1 MEKIKGDNCFRA
13 LDLPEHILFYFTA
26 NWCRPCQQVSPLMDN
41 LELEYRKDKI
51 RFFKIDIDDDDN
63 LEICQKCDI
72 KQVPVFLLF
81 KDRNFVEKV
90 LGGDIQ
96 KIKKMIEDN
105 IFTTIKNNEGFQ
117 TNNNNG
123 NEVNEIF
130 NKKNLIENKELPD
143 FIPSKEFQGYK
154 EYYVFKTDNN
164 GLGYYLDRK

>member
-26 NWCRPCQQVSPLMDN
+26 NWCRPCQQVSPHMDN
-41 LELEYRKDKI
+41 LELEYKKDKI
-51 RFFKIDIDDDDN
+51 RFFKIDIDEDDN

-81 KDRNFVEKV
+81 KDRNFVDKV
-90 LGGDIQ
+90 LGGDIS
-96 KIKKMIEDN
+96 KIKTMIENN
-105 IFTTIKNNEGFQ
+105 IYTTIKKVEKKDNEG
-117 TNNNNG
+117 NK
-123 NEVNEIF
+123 VNEIF
-130 NKKNLIENKELPD
+130 NKKNLVENKELPE

-154 EYYVFKTDNN
+154 QYYVFKTDNN

>member
-26 NWCRPCQQVSPLMDN
+26 NWCRPCQQVSPHMDN
-41 LELEYRKDKI
+41 LELEYQKEKI
-51 RFFKIDIDDDDN
+51 RFFKIDIDDDNN

-81 KDRNFVEKV
+81 KDRNFVDKV

-96 KIKKMIEDN
+96 KIKTMVENN
-105 IFTTIKNNEGFQ
+105 IYTTIKKVEKKDNDENK
-117 TNNNNG
+117 
-123 NEVNEIF
+123 VKEIF
-130 NKKNLIENKELPD
+130 NKKNLVENQELPD

-154 EYYVFKTDNN
+154 QYYVFKTDNN